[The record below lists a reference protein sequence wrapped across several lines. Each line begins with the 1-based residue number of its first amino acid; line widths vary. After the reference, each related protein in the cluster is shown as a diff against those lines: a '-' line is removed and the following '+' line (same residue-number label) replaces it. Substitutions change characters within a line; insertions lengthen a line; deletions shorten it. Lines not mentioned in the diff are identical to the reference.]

1 MANTFLTVNMITKA
15 AVPLFI
21 NSNLFIQN
29 IPRQYDDQFGEEG
42 ATGKIGT
49 TLRIRLP
56 ADYTVATGA
65 ALQAQ
70 DTSEQSV
77 TLTVAT
83 QKHVGLTWGS
93 AEQTMSVE
101 NYAERYLMPAMND
114 LAGAVAADIMN
125 QSEGQVANYQQNVD
139 GSNNVLTPT
148 ITTFLNAGASLS
160 DNGANL
166 EGRKIV
172 NDPWT
177 EARTV
182 SGLAGLFN
190 PVTEQSRQFRTGKMK
205 NALGFDWMM
214 DQTVIKHTAGTFSA
228 GGTVNG
234 ASQTGLTV
242 VVNAITGTLKKG
254 DFVTFVGVNGVN
266 RTTKQDTGALRQF
279 VVTADVA
286 TLGTSIPI
294 YPAIVPPVG
303 GNPVQ
308 YQTVTASPANGAAM
322 ALVNKAG
329 ATFRR
334 SLAWARN
341 AVTMATANL
350 YLPKK
355 AEEAARATYGGISL
369 RVVKDYVIGTDQ
381 LATRCDILYGSL
393 WPRGEWGVAIA
404 DAV

>member
-1 MANTFLTVNMITKA
+1 MANTFLTINMITKA
-15 AVPLFI
+15 AIPLFI

-29 IPRQYDDQFGEEG
+29 IPRQFDNQFGEEG
-42 ATGKIGT
+42 SMGQIGT

-77 TLTVAT
+77 TLAVAT
-83 QKHVGLTWGS
+83 QKQVGLTWSS
-93 AEQTMSVE
+93 AEQTLQVE
-101 NYAERYLMPAMND
+101 DYAERYLMPAMND
-114 LAGAVAADIMN
+114 LAGAVAADIMSL
-125 QSEGQVANYQQNVD
+125 SEGQIANYQQNVD
-139 GSNNVLTPT
+139 GANNVLTPT
-148 ITTFLNAGASLS
+148 MTTFLNAGAALS
-160 DNGANL
+160 DNGAKL
-166 EGRKIV
+166 DGRKIV

-190 PVTEQSRQFRTGKMK
+190 PTPEVSRQYRTGKMK
-205 NALGFDWMM
+205 NALGFDWFM

-234 ASQTGLTV
+234 AGQTGQTV

-254 DFVTFVGVNGVN
+254 DFVTFAGVNGVN

-286 TLGTSIPI
+286 NAATSIPV

-308 YQTVTASPANGAAM
+308 YQTVTASPANAAAM
-322 ALVNKAG
+322 ALVNNAS
-329 ATFRR
+329 ATFRK
-334 SLAWARN
+334 SIAYARD

-355 AEEAARATYGGISL
+355 VEEAARATYSGISL
-369 RVVKDYVIGTDQ
+369 RILKDYVIGTDQ
-381 LATRCDILYGSL
+381 VATRCDILYGST
-393 WPRGEWGVAIA
+393 WPRGEWGAVVA
-404 DAV
+404 DSV